1 MVVDQS
7 LLSIGL
13 VVVLCA
19 NTAGLLWL
27 ISVERRRQEQIR
39 QLERNLETLKQT
51 VGALCSSAVGVD
63 RRVNRIDRH
72 GRDLEERQDNI
83 ECQQNIDPPYADA
96 IRLVKGGADVDHLVQ
111 ELGISRGA
119 ADLIIMLHGA
129 NGEKQIQD

>member
-19 NTAGLLWL
+19 ITAGLLWL
-27 ISVERRRQEQIR
+27 ISVDRRRQGQIR
-39 QLERNLETLKQT
+39 QLERNLEILKQT

-63 RRVNRIDRH
+63 RRVNRLDRH

-96 IRLVKGGADVDHLVQ
+96 IRLVKDGADAGHLVQ
-111 ELGISRGA
+111 KLGISRGA
-119 ADLIIMLHGA
+119 ADLILMMHGA
-129 NGEKQIQD
+129 NGGKHVQD